1 MNLLNLEQI
10 DWQPNVEK
18 KDCSTNVDIRKKILK
33 MDQQT
38 ILDKRDWQTSINIR
52 MRKMYIV
59 QLLLMKSENFM
70 LLSRVHLLFVN
81 QLWYKHSVITA
92 ENLRLSNPTVEG

>member
-1 MNLLNLEQI
+1 
-10 DWQPNVEK
+10 
-18 KDCSTNVDIRKKILK
+18 

-38 ILDKRDWQTSINIR
+38 TLDKRDLQTSINTR

-92 ENLRLSNPTVEG
+92 ENLRLSNPTVEKYLLC